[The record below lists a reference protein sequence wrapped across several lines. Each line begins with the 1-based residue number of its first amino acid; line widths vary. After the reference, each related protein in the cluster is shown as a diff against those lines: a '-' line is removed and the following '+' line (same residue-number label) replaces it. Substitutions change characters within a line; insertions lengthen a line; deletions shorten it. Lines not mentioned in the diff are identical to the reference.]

1 MPESKISI
9 FDMVLLIVGI
19 GASILGFQLINQAY
33 QAESGRISWFMII
46 AIFTWLT
53 LLVMFILLSVI
64 VDVSK
69 KQLNELKNIVFTLSE
84 NKKKKIITLSLQ
96 LSIQFFLCHLNQPAA
111 LEIYHSHPIS
121 CCMPYLPSIE

>member
-9 FDMVLLIVGI
+9 FDIVLLVVGI
-19 GASILGFQLINQAY
+19 GASILGFHLINQAY

-46 AIFTWLT
+46 AIFSWLT

-69 KQLNELKNIVFTLSE
+69 KQLNELKNIVFTLTE
-84 NKKKKIITLSLQ
+84 NRKKK
-96 LSIQFFLCHLNQPAA
+96 
-111 LEIYHSHPIS
+111 
-121 CCMPYLPSIE
+121 